1 MLVSELEKKPE
12 SMISSSSTENSMLRG
27 MSSKKR
33 VTDFN

>member
-12 SMISSSSTENSMLRG
+12 RKISSSSTENSMLRD

-33 VTDFN
+33 VTDI